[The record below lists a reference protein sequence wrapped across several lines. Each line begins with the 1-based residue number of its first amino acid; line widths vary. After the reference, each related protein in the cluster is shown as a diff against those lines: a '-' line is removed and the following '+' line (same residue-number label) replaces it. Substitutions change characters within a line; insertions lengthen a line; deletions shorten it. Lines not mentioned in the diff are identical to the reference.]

1 MFSPH
6 TNYLSAVLPPAEMGS
21 RDPPR
26 TGSAASSQP
35 KIHSCSPGFSST
47 HSGVQIIA
55 EPVNRG
61 QCSPSSASQVAMKWG
76 LLYFHYAALGILL
89 STAGQTLLV
98 QWAPWLLQADISP
111 PSPALVTVPPLS
123 ASLLT
128 PAACACAAP
137 AALCPLAPP

>member
-1 MFSPH
+1 
-6 TNYLSAVLPPAEMGS
+6 
-21 RDPPR
+21 
-26 TGSAASSQP
+26 
-35 KIHSCSPGFSST
+35 
-47 HSGVQIIA
+47 
-55 EPVNRG
+55 
-61 QCSPSSASQVAMKWG
+61 MKWG

-137 AALCPLAPP
+137 AALCPWHHPEPRGGQTMKHMQVDRRVFMNSAEPSGSV